1 MLIFRK
7 KQKSFEKT
15 KLLKCLVI
23 FTFNQDFLYHMH
35 IVQNS
40 KAGLIQ

>member
-7 KQKSFEKT
+7 KQKSFEKNEAF
-15 KLLKCLVI
+15 KVFGDI
-23 FTFNQDFLYHMH
+23 YFQPRFLYHMH
-35 IVQNS
+35 ITQNS